1 MSISPGARIVK
12 VSPEAAKLIPGLRVV
27 SATAAADPPIN
38 WRLLI
43 FRMFS
48 P

>member
-1 MSISPGARIVK
+1 MSPGARIVK
-12 VSPEAAKLIPGLRVV
+12 VSPEAAKLIPGLKLV
-27 SATAAADPPIN
+27 SAIAAADVPIN

-43 FRMFS
+43 SMFS